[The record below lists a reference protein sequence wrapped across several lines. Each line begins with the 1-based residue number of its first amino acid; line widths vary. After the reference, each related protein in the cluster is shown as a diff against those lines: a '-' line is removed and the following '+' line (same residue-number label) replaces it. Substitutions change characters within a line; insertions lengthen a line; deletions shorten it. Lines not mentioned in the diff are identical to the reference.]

1 MNKPPRGEELKRL
14 NAHLNLLKV
23 SAQDIPNM
31 TVKVGPGNFWA
42 NGNSF
47 IEFAGGNSPIITKPI
62 TGSKYVCVVITKFA
76 QLAIIEGP
84 TSATLAIE
92 PALPQLN
99 KDVLPL
105 AIIYIKFNTTIITN
119 DMIYDARPLFNLGAF
134 KLNHSDLDSRNVADA
149 HNIES
154 ITGLRTELDEK
165 PTVNDINNLLVNKA
179 DNDGTTSNIFKLNKD
194 VTGEP
199 DEDTILEFHRG
210 AESSAVIKY
219 SEATQ
224 RLEFSNDGINYY
236 QLSSVED
243 IYNKSEA
250 DLLLAAKADLAN
262 VYTKTEVDD
271 LLENKA
277 DSAVILAEIDTRIAN
292 LINSAPETLD
302 TLSELAMALNGDE
315 NFAATIATQINSKAN
330 TIDVYNKTEVDTLLE
345 EKANLSDV
353 IDSLDHKANATD
365 LTALSIEVGSKA
377 NTADVYTKVDID
389 TSLEEK
395 ANVSNTYTK
404 SEIDTLLIDTA
415 TMSNV
420 SSVLESKADKAN
432 TYTKTEVDTALSYK
446 ASTNDILDVVDS
458 RINGIIDAAPESLD
472 TLNEI
477 AIALGNDA
485 NLASTLTNQ
494 IATKANT
501 ADVNTALDSKADKTT
516 VAADLLLKANTTDL
530 AALTAEVGLKADALD
545 VYTKTEI
552 DTSLL
557 TPKTIYVNKNR
568 VDEYTSNGSMT
579 KPFKTV
585 QEALSVVSNL
595 IGERIVIDIAPGIY
609 EETFALTINNSSIRI
624 NLNEALLKGN
634 FTLTDATTIVNTSG
648 LKIVGMG
655 VRSSYNNPNFK
666 NNCIEGNFTYH
677 TLSANNMQTKLD
689 FVNSGVIGDI
699 TAIGGGKSR
708 LWTFWTNSRWSGL
721 MSATTGV
728 NDCGII
734 VNAYNSNS
742 SSSNSIGAATGKVA
756 AYNLYNCVISGAWN
770 VSITQSGTWR
780 NVIWKSN
787 SDFTGYT
794 GVIDIDSNSAAS
806 FLSKAS
812 NISGITLTFAD
823 NASTVAYT
831 PTNSAN
837 WTVQPTTVGEA
848 IDRIAAALALLK
860 GSSI

>member
-23 SAQDIPNM
+23 SAQNIPNM
-31 TVKVGPGNFWA
+31 TVKVSPGNFWA

-315 NFAATIATQINSKAN
+315 NFATTITNSIATKAN
-330 TIDVYNKTEVDTLLE
+330 ILDVYNKTEVDTLLE

-389 TSLEEK
+389 TSLEEKANVSNTYTKIETDTLLEEK

-494 IATKANT
+494 IATKANII
-501 ADVNTALDSKADKTT
+501 DVNNMLDSKANIID
-516 VAADLLLKANTTDL
+516 VNADLALKANY
-530 AALTAEVGLKADALD
+530 AD
-545 VYTKTEI
+545 VYTKAEI

-557 TPKTIYVNKNR
+557 TPKTMYVDKNR
-568 VDEYTSNGSMT
+568 EDEYTSNGSMT

-585 QEALSVVSNL
+585 QEALDVVSNL
-595 IGERIVIDIAPGIY
+595 VGERIVIDVAPGVY
-609 EETFALTINNSSIRI
+609 EETFNLTINNSSIRI

-655 VRSSYNNPNFK
+655 VRSSYDNPNFK
-666 NNCIEGNFTYH
+666 NNCIEGNFAYH
-677 TLSANNMQTKLD
+677 TFALNNMQTRLD
-689 FVNSGVIGDI
+689 FVNSGVIGDVI
-699 TAIGGGKSR
+699 VTGGGDSR

-770 VSITQSGTWR
+770 VSITQPGTWR

-837 WTVQPTTVGEA
+837 WTTQPKTIKEA
-848 IDRIAAALALLK
+848 LDMIAAHL
-860 GSSI
+860 GVIN